1 MRDGVDVFLY
11 LDYRQFLRDYYADR
25 RQHGRISHRSFSQR
39 AGLRSPNYLKLVMD
53 GARNLGRETIPRF
66 AKACGLTG
74 PAATYFAQL
83 VAYNQA
89 QSPEERSA
97 AYATLKR
104 LAGHQDVRLLTVAQ
118 DMYHSRWYL
127 PVIRELV
134 ATQGFR
140 EDPEWIASQLLP
152 PIRTHEAAQA
162 LHLLVELGLLERDE
176 QGRLGQVDATVS
188 TDDAVR
194 SAHLRTYHRT
204 MIAHALS
211 SYDRL
216 PKSARSI
223 SAITF
228 TVDEGGIER
237 LRTAVAEIRRDLLKA
252 AEAEPH
258 PRRVVQMNFQIFAVS
273 ELQEPEPEG

>member
-1 MRDGVDVFLY
+1 
-11 LDYRQFLRDYYADR
+11 
-25 RQHGRISHRSFSQR
+25 
-39 AGLRSPNYLKLVMD
+39 MD

-152 PIRTHEAAQA
+152 PIRAHEAAQA
-162 LHLLVELGLLERDE
+162 LHLLTELSLLARNE
-176 QGRLGQVDATVS
+176 QGRLEQTDATVG

-194 SAHLRTYHRT
+194 SAHLKTYHRA

-237 LRTAVAEIRRDLLKA
+237 LRKTIGEIRRDLLKA
-252 AEAEPH
+252 AEAEPN
-258 PRRVVQMNFQIFAVS
+258 PRRVVQLNFQLFAVS
-273 ELQEPEPEG
+273 ELQKPEPEG